1 MFLRG
6 LNILLLST
14 AFTLCS
20 VFAFAQSDSTSLDSI
35 PKEQLKGPSKPS
47 ISLGIGMLAFR
58 GDIRDYGYGNPLVS
72 RVGYELMATQR
83 LNDFFFFKFR
93 MMHGKVGISE
103 STVNRNLN
111 FESKLTTGE
120 LGLLYNFDN
129 LLPKKRSVSPY
140 LSVGVAAIEFHS
152 KTDMV
157 DAYGNTYYYWSDG
170 SIMNMDENDP
180 DAANAKRIQR
190 DYVYETDLREQD
202 FDGKGKYPERTW
214 GFPVAGG
221 ITFHLNKRMD
231 FNVTTTYTYTLT
243 DLIDN
248 VSKASTGEWVSG
260 VPGNKK
266 NDAYWFNSVSL
277 SYDFTRESKSSIPDG
292 ENEFFD
298 LLAYDQDDYDGDG
311 VIDWFDKCPQTP
323 PGVEVDENGC
333 PLDED
338 KDLVANYKD
347 DELGTTAGVPVTPKG
362 VELTDEMILQQ
373 YLQYLDSAAHY
384 EMAEDAERIERK
396 FNIGEQFKAK
406 NAVRFVVKVG
416 GENGLTPE
424 DMEKLLAIPDVS
436 ISTQDGKN
444 YVTVGDYSNVPDAV
458 KRKIELTKQGINE
471 TEVVKKDNEGNLT
484 SLGDET
490 NNMMV
495 DASSNSSSNEDAE
508 KVIYRVQIGAF
519 SNKKPKNTFK
529 GQDVLE
535 FYTSD
540 NLYKYVT
547 GSSSTYEEA
556 AANRD
561 KLRAMGYEG
570 AFVVAYKSGSRA
582 KLSELGVTSNVKNEV
597 VNENVENIN
606 PDLIEFKVQVGIY
619 KNQLPTE
626 VLEMFLSLEDISQ
639 TTLESGA
646 TRYTSGEFKSYAEA
660 EKYKSS
666 LVERGLTNA
675 FIISSY
681 EGQLISVDKAKKL
694 KP

>member
-1 MFLRG
+1 
-6 LNILLLST
+6 
-14 AFTLCS
+14 
-20 VFAFAQSDSTSLDSI
+20 
-35 PKEQLKGPSKPS
+35 
-47 ISLGIGMLAFR
+47 
-58 GDIRDYGYGNPLVS
+58 
-72 RVGYELMATQR
+72 
-83 LNDFFFFKFR
+83 
-93 MMHGKVGISE
+93 
-103 STVNRNLN
+103 
-111 FESKLTTGE
+111 
-120 LGLLYNFDN
+120 
-129 LLPKKRSVSPY
+129 
-140 LSVGVAAIEFHS
+140 
-152 KTDMV
+152 
-157 DAYGNTYYYWSDG
+157 
-170 SIMNMDENDP
+170 
-180 DAANAKRIQR
+180 
-190 DYVYETDLREQD
+190 
-202 FDGKGKYPERTW
+202 
-214 GFPVAGG
+214 
-221 ITFHLNKRMD
+221 
-231 FNVTTTYTYTLT
+231 
-243 DLIDN
+243 
-248 VSKASTGEWVSG
+248 
-260 VPGNKK
+260 
-266 NDAYWFNSVSL
+266 
-277 SYDFTRESKSSIPDG
+277 
-292 ENEFFD
+292 
-298 LLAYDQDDYDGDG
+298 LAYDQDDYDGDG

-338 KDLVANYKD
+338 KDLVVNYKD
-347 DELGTTAGVPVTPKG
+347 DELGTPLGVPVTPKG

-373 YLQYLDSAAHY
+373 YLQYLDSAAQY
-384 EMAEDAERIERK
+384 QMAENVERIERK
-396 FNIGEQFKAK
+396 FNISEQFKAK
-406 NAVRFVVKVG
+406 SAVRFVVKVG

-424 DMEKLLAIPDVS
+424 EMEKLLSIPDVS

-444 YVTVGDYSNVPDAV
+444 YVTVGDYNNVPDAV
-458 KRKIELTKQGINE
+458 KRKIKLTKQGINE

-495 DASSNSSSNEDAE
+495 DAGSTSSSNEDAE

-519 SNKKPKNTFK
+519 SSNRPKGTFK

-535 FYTSD
+535 FYTND

-547 GSSSTYEEA
+547 GSSNTYQEA

-582 KLSELGVTSNVKNEV
+582 NLSELGVTSNVKNEI
-597 VNENVENIN
+597 VNENVEDIN
-606 PDLIEFKVQVGIY
+606 PDLIDFKVQVGIY

-660 EKYKSS
+660 EKYKNS